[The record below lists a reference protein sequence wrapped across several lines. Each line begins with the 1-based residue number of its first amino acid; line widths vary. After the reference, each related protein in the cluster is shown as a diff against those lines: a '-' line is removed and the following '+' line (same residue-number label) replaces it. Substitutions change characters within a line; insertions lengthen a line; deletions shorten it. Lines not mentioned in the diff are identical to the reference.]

1 MKKFMDLKS
10 TGYQSLWYSR
20 NSEWCCNNDYY
31 YCRLVMLEVQHLAV
45 NYRGVRALG
54 EVSFR
59 LEPGQ
64 LVGVIGP
71 NGAGK
76 STMIK
81 AMLGLVPAASGVVK
95 FRGEAL
101 KQQLCCCAYVP
112 QRSQIDWDYPTTVW
126 SVVMMAR
133 TAHTGWFRSPSRQ
146 SQEIVASALQRVGIW
161 ELRHRQIGQLSGGQ
175 QQRVFLARALAQQA
189 SLFLFDEP
197 LTGIDKKTE
206 AILFQ
211 IFAELK
217 AEGKT
222 LLVSS
227 HEWGKALSQYDRLLL
242 LNQNLIANGS
252 PQEVMSL
259 DNIKRAYGE
268 GLQSQLLNEPVEQV
282 YFC

>member
-1 MKKFMDLKS
+1 
-10 TGYQSLWYSR
+10 
-20 NSEWCCNNDYY
+20 
-31 YCRLVMLEVQHLAV
+31 MLEVQDLAV

-54 EVSFR
+54 NVSFR

-81 AMLGLVPAASGVVK
+81 AMLGLVPATSGMVK
-95 FRGEAL
+95 FKGQSL

-112 QRSQIDWDYPTTVW
+112 QRSQIDWDYPATVW
-126 SVVMMAR
+126 TVVMMGR
-133 TAHTGWFRSPSRQ
+133 TPHTGWFRSPSRK
-146 SQEIVASALQRVGIW
+146 SKEIVASALQRVGIW
-161 ELRHRQIGQLSGGQ
+161 ELRDRQIGELSGGQ

-189 SLFLFDEP
+189 ELFLFDEP
-197 LTGIDKKTE
+197 LAGIDKKTE
-206 AILFQ
+206 TILFQ
-211 IFAELK
+211 IFNELK

-227 HEWGKALSQYDRLLL
+227 HEWGKALSNYDRLML
-242 LNQNLIANGS
+242 LNQQLIASGY
-252 PQEVMSL
+252 PQEVMTI
-259 DNIKRAYGE
+259 DNIQRAYGE
-268 GLQSQLLNEPVEQV
+268 GLQSELLNERVETV